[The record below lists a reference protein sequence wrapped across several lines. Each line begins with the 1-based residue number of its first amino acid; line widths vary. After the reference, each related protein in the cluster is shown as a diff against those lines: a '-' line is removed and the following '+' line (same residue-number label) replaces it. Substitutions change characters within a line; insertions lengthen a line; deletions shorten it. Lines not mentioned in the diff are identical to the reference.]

1 MRQFIIAAALVLAA
15 ASAQAGET
23 RNLTRVAA
31 DETAVTAPPK
41 AVEAAPVAQAATPA
55 ETVAPA
61 ATPAAVAPVEAAP
74 KYVDRPAA
82 VTPTVE
88 APSVASAKPLI
99 AQGPKAEKPKHKRY
113 WTEARIIGELHRHGI
128 YW

>member
-1 MRQFIIAAALVLAA
+1 MRKFIITAALVLAA

-31 DETAVTAPPK
+31 DETPVAAQPK
-41 AVEAAPVAQAATPA
+41 AVEAAPVAEAATPA
-55 ETVAPA
+55 EIVAPA
-61 ATPAAVAPVEAAP
+61 AAAAPAEAAP

-82 VTPTVE
+82 VSPTAD
-88 APSVASAKPLI
+88 APSVATAKPVV
-99 AQGPKAEKPKHKRY
+99 AQAPRAEKPKRKHY
-113 WTEARIIGELHRHGI
+113 WTEARIIGELHRHGV

>member
-31 DETAVTAPPK
+31 DETAVTAQPK
-41 AVEAAPVAQAATPA
+41 AVEPAPTAEAAKPA
-55 ETVAPA
+55 EIVAPA
-61 ATPAAVAPVEAAP
+61 AAAAPVEAAP

-82 VTPTVE
+82 VTPTAE
-88 APSVASAKPLI
+88 APRVDAAKPVV
-99 AQGPKAEKPKHKRY
+99 AQGPRAEKPKHRHY
-113 WTEARIIGELHRHGI
+113 WTEARIIGELHRHGV